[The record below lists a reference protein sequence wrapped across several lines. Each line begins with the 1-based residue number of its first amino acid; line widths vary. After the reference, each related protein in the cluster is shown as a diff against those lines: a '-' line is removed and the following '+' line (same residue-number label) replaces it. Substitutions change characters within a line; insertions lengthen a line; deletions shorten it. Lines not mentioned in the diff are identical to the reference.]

1 MQMKHN
7 KNLVYL
13 LFAVMYPAG
22 VHAQQTVFICNGD
35 TRLLT
40 ASSTGA
46 VTYQWYKNGFPLNGA
61 VNDTLTVNEA
71 ATFTVK
77 GLSAFGCASY
87 FSDDILVRI
96 HVPHTLNDSVTV
108 DSATQIPILL
118 NDSTFCSPFDL
129 NTLNIVQ
136 FPLKGT
142 VSIQPNGTFLYVPY
156 ANMNGTDSFKYTIS
170 DQNGNISNVA
180 TVYITLETLPLFINL
195 YSFTA
200 DLVTRNV
207 LLKWICEKSELLS
220 RIEIERSRNG
230 TQWSVIGIRKAN
242 NTGEYDYLDYLP
254 PLGTNFYRLK
264 LLSIDG
270 GFIYSDVRQVFISGA
285 KEEIRIYPNPAEQEI
300 TIEIPDNTGTHVQLV
315 DEAGKVLRSV
325 YTEAHYL
332 KFDLGDFAIGAYI
345 IKLTDRNG
353 NVRSYKVNKI

>member
-1 MQMKHN
+1 MKPH

-22 VHAQQTVFICNGD
+22 VHAQQTVFICDGEP
-35 TRLLT
+35 RLLT

-46 VTYQWYKNGFPLNGA
+46 VSYQWYKNGFPLNGA
-61 VNDTLTVNEA
+61 VSDTLTVNEA

-96 HVPHTLNDSVTV
+96 KIPNTLNDSVTV
-108 DSATQIPILL
+108 DSAAQIPVLL
-118 NDSTFCSPFDL
+118 NDSTYCSPFDL

-142 VSIQPNGTFLYVPY
+142 ISIQVNGILLYVPY
-156 ANMNGTDSFKYTIS
+156 ANMSGADSFKYTIN
-170 DQNGNISNVA
+170 DLNGNISNPA
-180 TVYITLETLPLFINL
+180 TVYIALETLPLFINL
-195 YSFTA
+195 HSFTA
-200 DLVTRNV
+200 DLVNRNV
-207 LLKWICEKSELLS
+207 LLKWVCEKSELLS

-230 TQWSVIGIRKAN
+230 TKWSVIGIRKSN

-254 PLGTNFYRLK
+254 PYGTNFYRLK
-264 LLSIDG
+264 LRSIDG
-270 GFIYSDVRQVFISGA
+270 DFVYSDVRQVFISGA
-285 KEEIRIYPNPAEQEI
+285 QAEIRIYPNPAEQEI
-300 TIEIPDNTGTHVQLV
+300 TIEIPDNTGHHVQLV
-315 DEAGKVLRSV
+315 DEAGKVLRAV
-325 YTEAHYL
+325 YSEAHFV
-332 KFDLGDFAIGAYI
+332 KFDLGNFATGAYI

-353 NVRSYKVNKI
+353 NVSSFKVNKI